1 MTGPSPA
8 ALPDMMEKA
17 VARMDR
23 IYIDALS
30 AGLLRTDTY
39 LVLEKPVE
47 KVELPAEPT
56 TAESS
61 LPVETDNSVSTAAP
75 VGTQSFTVQYTSP
88 DVESVSAT
96 ERAVAGIAGVQS
108 AATTSLALGGT
119 SVMRV
124 TFRGDIAA
132 LRAALAA
139 RGFKVQEGGG
149 QLRIS
154 R

>member
-1 MTGPSPA
+1 MCI
-8 ALPDMMEKA
+8 
-17 VARMDR
+17 RDR
-23 IYIDALS
+23 
-30 AGLLRTDTY
+30 LRTDAY

-47 KVELPAEPT
+47 KEDLPEDVATDDTVVAGATDTSLPT
-56 TAESS
+56 TAPAG
-61 LPVETDNSVSTAAP
+61 LQT
-75 VGTQSFTVQYTSP
+75 FTVQYASP

-96 ERAVAGIAGVQS
+96 ERAVGGISGVQS
-108 AATTSLALGGT
+108 AATSSLALGGM

-124 TFRGDIAA
+124 TFRGDVGA
-132 LRAALAA
+132 LKAALAA